1 MLVIYVL
8 YGQTTR
14 VYAGFKGG
22 FYQNFDLKLKWHK
35 IITIFRWIRGDGNL
49 PIFSRHSLGL
59 SAILN
64 VCILHKVHPSKVCLK
79 RIYRVKENVTL

>member
-1 MLVIYVL
+1 MFCMGKQRVSMQGSRVFFIKILIWNWSDTKLLPFLDEYV
-8 YGQTTR
+8 
-14 VYAGFKGG
+14 
-22 FYQNFDLKLKWHK
+22 
-35 IITIFRWIRGDGNL
+35 RGDANL